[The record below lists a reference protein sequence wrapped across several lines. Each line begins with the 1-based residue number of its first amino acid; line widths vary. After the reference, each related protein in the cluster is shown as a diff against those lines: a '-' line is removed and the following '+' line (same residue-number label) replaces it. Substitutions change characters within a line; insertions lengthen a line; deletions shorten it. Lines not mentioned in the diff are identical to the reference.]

1 MWSGSREGG
10 VYETYNANRTTA
22 MKITELIWL
31 DNVIGKIESKH
42 HCLPTDV
49 EEVFTNKP
57 KVKKM
62 HRGHFCGEDVY
73 RAFGKTEA
81 GRHLTVFFIHKRT
94 NKALILSARDMD
106 EKERKSYARK

>member
-1 MWSGSREGG
+1 MRTM
-10 VYETYNANRTTA
+10 YDNANKTTS

-42 HCLPTDV
+42 HCPPTDAIRSLYQQAKGQKDETEDISV
-49 EEVFTNKP
+49 ERMFIGHLGRQKP
-57 KVKKM
+57 GV
-62 HRGHFCGEDVY
+62 
-73 RAFGKTEA
+73 TEQ
-81 GRHLTVFFIHKRT
+81 VFFIHKRT